1 MKLGARVRSI
11 ALFKQLGP
19 GLVTG
24 AADDDPS
31 GIATYSQAGAQFG
44 YGLLWTMVLT
54 YPLMAAFQL
63 ISAHIGR
70 VTGKGLASNMG
81 DILWRPLVTLL
92 VLLLFVANTINI
104 GADLAAMGAAAKL
117 ATGAADWSEHVF
129 TIGVALFTVTLQLFL
144 PYQRYA
150 GVLKW
155 LTLTLLAYVA
165 LLVMVKIDWTELAKG
180 LIWPSVTGK
189 EAVVT
194 IVAIFGTT
202 ISPYLFFWQSA
213 QEVEEVDRDENQ
225 AHLVDAPWQ
234 ARRAFR
240 RMRLDTFFGMAVSN
254 LVALAIMI
262 GTAATLYASEKTT
275 INSAADAAKAL
286 EPVVGQFASL
296 LFSLGIIGTGLLA
309 IPVLAGSAAYA
320 VGESR
325 GWKCGLDQQPWEAV
339 GFYSVIGLATALG
352 IAIDWSHVDPIRALF
367 WSAVIN
373 GVVAVP
379 IMAAMM
385 VVVSRPSAMGKFT
398 APPRLLFF
406 GWTGTAVMADRQGI
420 EIDYC
425 PQCHG
430 VWLNRGELD
439 KIIERSSAHQHGS
452 EPPPRAMPSYDHD
465 RGESHYQPGYGSNH
479 AD

>member
-1 MKLGARVRSI
+1 MKLGTRLRSI
-11 ALFKQLGP
+11 ALFEQLGP

-44 YGLLWTMVLT
+44 FGLLWTMVLT
-54 YPLMAAFQL
+54 YPLMAAVQL

-70 VTGKGLASNMG
+70 VTGHGLARNMG
-81 DILWRPLVTLL
+81 DVLWRPVVTLL

-117 ATGAADWSEHVF
+117 ATGTPDWSGHMF
-129 TIGVALFTVTLQLFL
+129 TVGFALFTVALQLFL
-144 PYQRYA
+144 PYRRYA

-165 LLVMVKIDWTELAKG
+165 VLLMVKIDWVEVAIG
-180 LIWPSVTGK
+180 LIWPKVAGK
-189 EAVVT
+189 EAIITV
-194 IVAIFGTT
+194 VAIFGTT

-213 QEVEEVDRDENQ
+213 QEVEEVERNDEQ
-225 AHLVDAPWQ
+225 APLVDAPWQ

-262 GTAATLYASEKTT
+262 GTAATLYVSGKTT

-286 EPVVGQFASL
+286 EPVVGRFASL
-296 LFSLGIIGTGLLA
+296 LCSLGIVGTGLLA

-352 IAIDWSHVDPIRALF
+352 IMIDWSHIDPIRALF

-385 VVVSRPSAMGKFT
+385 VVVSRQSAMGKFT

-406 GWTGTAVMADRQGI
+406 GWTATAVMAAAA
-420 EIDYC
+420 
-425 PQCHG
+425 
-430 VWLNRGELD
+430 L
-439 KIIERSSAHQHGS
+439 
-452 EPPPRAMPSYDHD
+452 AMLIV
-465 RGESHYQPGYGSNH
+465 R
-479 AD
+479 